1 MLSVVEWRKAVKV
14 ETQIL
19 AHAAKGGGSLDEAD
33 MQQRF
38 AAIRILQL
46 YLDVK
51 IAR

>member
-1 MLSVVEWRKAVKV
+1 MAEWRKAIEV
-14 ETQIL
+14 ETTVL

-38 AAIRILQL
+38 AAIRILRL